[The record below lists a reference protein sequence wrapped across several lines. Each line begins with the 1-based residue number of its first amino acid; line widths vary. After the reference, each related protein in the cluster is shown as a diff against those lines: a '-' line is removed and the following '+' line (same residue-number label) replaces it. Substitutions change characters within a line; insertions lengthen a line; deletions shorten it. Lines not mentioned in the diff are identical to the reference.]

1 MVGRFKLNPLD
12 EDFNM
17 DGATDEDLDIFKA
30 ASVMDSKAHMRM
42 RRQTMA
48 IMILTTMHL

>member
-1 MVGRFKLNPLD
+1 MVGCFKLNPLD

-17 DGATDEDLDIFKA
+17 DGATDEDIFKA
-30 ASVMDSKAHMRM
+30 ASVMDSKAHVRM

-48 IMILTTMHL
+48 ITILTTTHL